1 MEMIL
6 ISLLFLLFPIS
17 CQYFIGK
24 KLIRKPKLIFYAF
37 SLIIIAIQAFLVS
50 YVPKISGYRFEE
62 FINRVQVTELRSN
75 HLPFIFYV
83 FSLFILACT
92 ITIVWLQIEKILKI
106 K

>member
-6 ISLLFLLFPIS
+6 ISLIFLFFPIS
-17 CQYFIGK
+17 CQFYIGR
-24 KLIRKPKLIFYAF
+24 KLIRKPKLIFYTF
-37 SLIIIAIQAFLVS
+37 SLIVIAVQAYLVS

-62 FINRVQVTELRSN
+62 FINKVHVTELRSN
-75 HLPFIFYV
+75 PIPFIFYV

-92 ITIVWLQIEKILKI
+92 MTIVWLQIEKILKI